1 LKSSDSTL
9 KLLSATA
16 GSIPRLWYKE
26 LNGLP
31 LHLFKIL
38 ELMFVHLTK
47 RGLIGKW
54 SINNLRTKYVY
65 IDCIIL
71 QSLSPKQSISMLCM
85 ELRPKK
91 WHFPNEFSQKRVI
104 SILFFLDFGN
114 K

>member
-1 LKSSDSTL
+1 MKSSDSTL

-16 GSIPRLWYKE
+16 GSIPRLWCKQ

-54 SINNLRTKYVY
+54 SINNLRTEYVY
-65 IDCIIL
+65 IDYIIL
-71 QSLSPKQSISMLCM
+71 QRLSPKQSIQFLCYGI
-85 ELRPKK
+85 EA
-91 WHFPNEFSQKRVI
+91 
-104 SILFFLDFGN
+104 
-114 K
+114 